1 MYSKKGVFSYK
12 VQNVYKFIEKKN
24 VLKLY
29 FKKNLI
35 TEKKIIFQGKI
46 NSRRKYYDSS
56 INITRLHTSCIW
68 RFDDYFSI
76 AKHVATWP
84 D

>member
-35 TEKKIIFQGKI
+35 TEKKIIFQE
-46 NSRRKYYDSS
+46 N
-56 INITRLHTSCIW
+56 
-68 RFDDYFSI
+68 
-76 AKHVATWP
+76 
-84 D
+84 

>member
-1 MYSKKGVFSYK
+1 MYSKNGVFSYK

-46 NSRRKYYDSS
+46 NSRRKYYM
-56 INITRLHTSCIW
+56 TLL
-68 RFDDYFSI
+68 
-76 AKHVATWP
+76 
-84 D
+84 

>member
-35 TEKKIIFQGKI
+35 TEKKLYFKEKLIADENTIRLFYKH
-46 NSRRKYYDSS
+46 YT
-56 INITRLHTSCIW
+56 ITYIVHMEI
-68 RFDDYFSI
+68 
-76 AKHVATWP
+76 
-84 D
+84 